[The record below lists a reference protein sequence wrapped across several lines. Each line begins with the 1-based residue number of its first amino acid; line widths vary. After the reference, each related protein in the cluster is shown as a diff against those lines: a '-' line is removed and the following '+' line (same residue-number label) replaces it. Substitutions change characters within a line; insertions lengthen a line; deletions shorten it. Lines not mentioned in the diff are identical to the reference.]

1 MQTQHANKN
10 RQRVTAQKETIKKN
24 KKVVFDSRFMAI
36 A

>member
-1 MQTQHANKN
+1 MQTQHVNKN
-10 RQRVTAQKETIKKN
+10 RRVTAQKETIKKN